1 MSFCT
6 NCGSE
11 ISDSSKFCSNC
22 GAKQEEA
29 KKAPEDFFTDTTG
42 SSSTDSWFSGGDAQP
57 VYDKVEA
64 EILNE
69 SKADDVFTSS
79 GQGAYS
85 GYTNTQ
91 SEINIQYDSD
101 DAQGTYQSQDT
112 YQSQSTYQSQP
123 TGYYASSESIQVQ
136 GGNVGL
142 SVASMVC
149 GILSILCCCFTFFGF
164 VLAVAAIVLGIICL
178 KNNYEGK
185 GMAIAGIICGG
196 ISVFLLILFAII
208 GGVTGIFAEAFE
220 EYSLY

>member
-1 MSFCT
+1 MGFCK

-11 ISDSSKFCSNC
+11 ILDNAKFCSNC
-22 GAKQEEA
+22 GAKQEEIR
-29 KKAPEDFFTDTTG
+29 KEPEDFFAE
-42 SSSTDSWFSGGDAQP
+42 SSNTSSADNWFSSGDAQP
-57 VYDKVEA
+57 VYEKVEA

-69 SKADDVFTSS
+69 AKEDNVFSS
-79 GQGAYS
+79 SQGAYS
-85 GYTNTQ
+85 GSNYAQ
-91 SEINIQYDSD
+91 SEIDIQYDSD
-101 DAQGTYQSQDT
+101 DTQGTYQSQDA

-164 VLAVAAIVLGIICL
+164 VLAVAAIILGVICL
-178 KNNYEGK
+178 KNHYEGK

-196 ISVFLLILFAII
+196 VSLFLLILIAIV
-208 GGVTGIFAEAFE
+208 GGATGVFTEALE